1 MSMATQ
7 NDVARAR
14 REGEL
19 FGIPLGDLGWF
30 QSLLMGL
37 ATGMAAFFLA
47 TFVSIFALL
56 VWIMFTGKGAG
67 SVDFALA
74 YKAVGLPVG
83 AVVMV
88 SALGFLGVQWA
99 KRMAR
104 RAAEKGK
111 AA

>member
-1 MSMATQ
+1 MATQ

-47 TFVSIFALL
+47 TFLAILSLL
-56 VWIMFTGKGAG
+56 VYILARGKSAG
-67 SVDFALA
+67 SVDFALT

-83 AVVMV
+83 AVVMAL
-88 SALGFLGVQWA
+88 ALGFLGVQWA

-104 RAAEKGK
+104 KRRAA
-111 AA
+111 